1 MWLLANFL
9 CVSVS
14 AGHLQTE
21 QQRTQLL
28 SLYRLEL
35 WDILLKFGHILT
47 LKI

>member
-21 QQRTQLL
+21 QRTQLL
-28 SLYRLEL
+28 SLFRLEL